1 MRLGAL
7 VLAMS
12 MVGGPSLGAEPT
24 LDLHVSPAMSTA
36 PATVRI
42 RITVPPDAG
51 NRALAIMADS
61 DVYSRSSQV
70 ALEGENSP
78 RNIFLEY
85 RNLPAGTY
93 QVRGVLMNAQGKQV
107 AVAQSNLTIVGMGA
121 N

>member
-7 VLAMS
+7 VIAMS
-12 MVGGPSLGAEPT
+12 MVGGSSLGAKPT
-24 LDLHVSPAMSTA
+24 LNLHVSPAVSSA

-51 NRALAIMADS
+51 NRALEIMADS
-61 DVYSRSSQV
+61 DVYSRSSHV

-78 RNIFLEY
+78 GNIFLEY
-85 RNLPAGTY
+85 RNLPEGTY
-93 QVRGVLMNAQGKQV
+93 QVRGVLVNAQGKQV
-107 AVAQSNLTIVGMGA
+107 AVAQSILTIVGTGA

>member
-7 VLAMS
+7 VLALS
-12 MVGGPSLGAEPT
+12 MVGGPSLGAQPT
-24 LDLHVSPAMSTA
+24 LDLHVSPAVSTA

-51 NRALAIMADS
+51 NRALAIVADS

-93 QVRGVLMNAQGKQV
+93 QVRGVLVNLEGKQV
-107 AVAQSNLTIVGMGA
+107 AVANSIVTIIGMGA
-121 N
+121 D

>member
-7 VLAMS
+7 VLAIS
-12 MVGGPSLGAEPT
+12 LVGGSSLGAKPT
-24 LDLHVSPAMSTA
+24 LDLHVSPAVSTA

-51 NRALAIMADS
+51 NRALAITADS

-70 ALEGENSP
+70 PLEGENSP
-78 RNIFLEY
+78 GNIFLEY

-93 QVRGVLMNAQGKQV
+93 QVRGVLMNGQGKQV
-107 AVAQSNLTIVGMGA
+107 AVAQSILTIVGMGA
-121 N
+121 D